1 MIYNYNLLWK
11 KLIDLNMNKKSLA
24 EQAQISNATL
34 ARMKNN
40 KPVSL
45 DVLARI
51 CAVLNCKIDDIITI
65 ADQ

>member
-51 CAVLNCKIDDIITI
+51 CAVLNCKIDDIVIITTI
-65 ADQ
+65 

>member
-1 MIYNYNLLWK
+1 MVYNYNLLWK
-11 KLIDLNMNKKSLA
+11 KLIDLNMSKKSLA

-45 DVLARI
+45 DVLSRI
-51 CAVLNCKIDDIITI
+51 CAVLKCKIDDIVIITTI
-65 ADQ
+65 